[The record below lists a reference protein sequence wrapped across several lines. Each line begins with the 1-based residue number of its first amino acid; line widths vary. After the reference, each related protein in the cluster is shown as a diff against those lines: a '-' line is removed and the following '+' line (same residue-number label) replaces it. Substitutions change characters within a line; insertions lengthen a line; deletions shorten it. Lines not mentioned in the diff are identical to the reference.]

1 MLDGQLDPTFG
12 PQVYL
17 GPIKSEKKR
26 WPVTFRMWWCFGHML
41 CFGLHSMNEQVC
53 IKCVLSNHSCFSETY
68 LSASADK
75 CRLYFQLL
83 FQFDLQTQTQ
93 IKDSIINSINSI
105 KGHGRL
111 RKLLRYICAPSILQ
125 LPTYKRCTLV
135 CFSLVSICLFV
146 AWVAFSLYWK

>member
-1 MLDGQLDPTFG
+1 M
-12 PQVYL
+12 
-17 GPIKSEKKR
+17 
-26 WPVTFRMWWCFGHML
+26 TFRLWQCFGHML

-83 FQFDLQTQTQ
+83 FQFYLQTQTQ
-93 IKDSIINSINSI
+93 TQTQTKDSI

-111 RKLLRYICAPSILQ
+111 RKLLRYNCAASILQ

-135 CFSLVSICLFV
+135 CFSLVSIYLFV
-146 AWVAFSLYWK
+146 ARIAFSYIGSSDSGDTVE